1 VVVSVV
7 VGVNVCVGVGGT
19 LVSVI
24 IGVKV
29 FVPVVGFGAL
39 GKHPRNIVPVMLGVF
54 LFCIPNVWQHSDPG
68 PLLAAL
74 FCTTLAP
81 LAGKFGFLAGIIA
94 GALHLPMVMH
104 VGGIHGYMNLYNNG
118 FAGGLAMLI
127 IIGFIKGLRP
137 FLLEEEEPAI

>member
-1 VVVSVV
+1 MYE
-7 VGVNVCVGVGGT
+7 
-19 LVSVI
+19 I
-24 IGVKV
+24 I
-29 FVPVVGFGAL
+29 
-39 GKHPRNIVPVMLGVF
+39 H
-54 LFCIPNVWQHSDPG
+54 DPG

-81 LAGKFGFLAGIIA
+81 LAGKFGFLAGVIA

-137 FLLEEEEPAI
+137 FLLEEEEAAT